1 MWAEPLQPC
10 SLDREACEG
19 LNTLEFTPVWRELQA
34 ASQSWALLPPTVTIL
49 VCQIIQVHNLSA
61 YLPYVVLSLVV
72 LHLGRMKARLACVRQ
87 AVEVEDQLTLWWVLV
102 YEPASPCALWENL
115 NFADS
120 GGCSWCQREK
130 VVSLSVPYRIA
141 LGRGLPC
148 YG

>member
-1 MWAEPLQPC
+1 M
-10 SLDREACEG
+10 
-19 LNTLEFTPVWRELQA
+19 LEFTPVWRELQA

-72 LHLGRMKARLACVRQ
+72 LHLGRRKARLACVRQ

-120 GGCSWCQREK
+120 GGCSWC
-130 VVSLSVPYRIA
+130 
-141 LGRGLPC
+141 
-148 YG
+148 